1 MCRQRMPSARC
12 AQEWVTEVSRV
23 MQVDTIDVLYCLES
37 SLGAQLLHVIQ

>member
-1 MCRQRMPSARC
+1 MCRQRTPSARC